1 MGYNGAEETEGSHM
15 ELLTPV
21 RRGRLAGTG
30 DWRAQYRALHMTPQ
44 EALTWIR
51 DGDVLAFSAMS
62 NWPREMDTALAQ
74 RLQTQGGH
82 IEVDSH
88 FIPAGTRLLT
98 PECAGHVTYNSNFFG
113 VERTLAPMGNVHY
126 VPTHLS
132 QTPDWLISRHP
143 RVAVLTCS
151 PPDENGWMSR
161 SIWGTV
167 LNRRLLEQCE
177 LVLVEVHPDMPY
189 IESDGPFHTKL
200 HVSEVDSIIE
210 TSGPLVETA
219 TVPGN
224 DADRR
229 IAGYIADMVDN
240 GSCIQLGLGGLANA
254 IGENLVYAGKRD
266 LGVQTEV
273 LSTGIMEL
281 MKQGV
286 VNNSCKQV
294 CTGRTV
300 CAHLVGGQSLWDF
313 ARENPAFCQ
322 KEIDFV
328 NDSRVIAQNRNV
340 VSINNAMEVDLTGQ
354 VNAETAGSRQYSG
367 TGGQLE
373 WVIGSQWS
381 PGGKS
386 ILALRSSYTDKS
398 GQLRSKI
405 LPQLSPGAVVTTP
418 RTWVQY
424 VVTEYGVADLKY
436 KSLRQRAHAL
446 VAIAH
451 PDFRGELRRWA
462 EGQLF

>member
-1 MGYNGAEETEGSHM
+1 M

-21 RRGRLAGTG
+21 RRGRLAGNG
-30 DWRAQYRALHMTPQ
+30 DWRAQYRALHMTPG
-44 EALTWIR
+44 EALAWIR

-62 NWPREMDTALAQ
+62 NWPREMDAALAE
-74 RLQTQGGH
+74 RLRTQGGH

-98 PECAGHVTYNSNFFG
+98 PECAPHVTYNANFFG

-132 QTPDWLISRHP
+132 QTPDWLLSRHP

-161 SIWGTV
+161 SIWGTC

-177 LVLVEVHPDMPY
+177 LVLVEVHPDMPR

-200 HVSEVDSIIE
+200 HVSEVDGIIE
-210 TSGPLVETA
+210 TSGPLVETS

-224 DADRR
+224 EADRR
-229 IAGYIADMVDN
+229 IAGYIADMI
-240 GSCIQLGLGGLANA
+240 GHGACIQLGLGGLANA

-281 MKQGV
+281 MKAGV
-286 VNNSCKQV
+286 VNNSRKQV

-300 CAHLVGGQSLWDF
+300 CAHLVGGQALWDF

-328 NDSRVIAQNRNV
+328 NDSRIIAQNRNV

-354 VNAETAGSRQYSG
+354 VNAETVGSRQYSG

-398 GQLRSKI
+398 GQMHSKI
-405 LPQLSPGAVVTTP
+405 LPQLSSGAVVTTP

-436 KSLRQRAHAL
+436 KSLRERAHAL
-446 VAIAH
+446 IAIAH

-462 EGQLF
+462 EGQLL

>member
-1 MGYNGAEETEGSHM
+1 M

-62 NWPREMDTALAQ
+62 NWPREMDAALSQ

-189 IESDGPFHTKL
+189 GEGDGPFLTKL
-200 HVSEVDSIIE
+200 HVSEVDGIIE

-418 RTWVQY
+418 RTCVQY

>member
-1 MGYNGAEETEGSHM
+1 MTE
-15 ELLTPV
+15 LTPI
-21 RRGRLAGTG
+21 RRGRCAGAGNWQT
-30 DWRAQYRALHMTPQ
+30 QYQALQMTAR
-44 EALTWIR
+44 EAAELIR
-51 DGDVLAFSAMS
+51 DGDTAAFAAMS
-62 NWPREMDTALAQ
+62 NWPWELDGALAE
-74 RLQTQGGH
+74 RLLETGGH
-82 IEVDSH
+82 IAIYGH
-88 FIPAGTRLLT
+88 FIPAGTQLLT
-98 PECAGHVTYNSNFFG
+98 PELAGQVTYDSNFYG
-113 VERTLAPMGNVHY
+113 VERGLEPMGNVHY
-126 VPTHLS
+126 APSNLS
-132 QTPDWLISRHP
+132 QTPAWLLARRP
-143 RVAVLTCS
+143 RVAALTCS
-151 PPDENGWMSR
+151 LPDENGWMSR
-161 SIWGTV
+161 SLWGTALSRKV
-167 LNRRLLEQCE
+167 LEQCE
-177 LVLVEVHPDMPY
+177 LVLAEVNPRMPN
-189 IESDGPFHTKL
+189 IPSDGEAHTRI
-200 HVSEVDSIIE
+200 HVSEVDGIIE
-210 TSGPLVETA
+210 SSRPLVETPIA
-219 TVPGN
+219 AGN
-224 DADRR
+224 ETDSR
-229 IAGYIADMVDN
+229 IAGYIADLVPD
-240 GSCIQLGLGGLANA
+240 GACIQLGLGGLANA

-313 ARENPAFCQ
+313 AQENPAFCQ

>member
-1 MGYNGAEETEGSHM
+1 M

-62 NWPREMDTALAQ
+62 NWPREMDAALAQ

-189 IESDGPFHTKL
+189 IES
-200 HVSEVDSIIE
+200 
-210 TSGPLVETA
+210 SGPLVETA